1 MSENGVMSTDRPE
14 CRFLVW
20 IRDFCRGICLY
31 FLRVIDNTNYI
42 PEPPPNTPS
51 EELESLTGDFTV
63 VEVDN
68 VDDSIVEVTEAGL
81 KEQILSFITGDPRIM
96 TL

>member
-1 MSENGVMSTDRPE
+1 MSENGVMSTARPE
-14 CRFLVW
+14 CPFLVW

-51 EELESLTGDFTV
+51 EELVSLTGDFTV

-68 VDDSIVEVTEAGL
+68 VDDSIIEVPVAGM
-81 KEQILSFITGDPRIM
+81 K
-96 TL
+96 